1 MAGREAAIA
10 TIVGIIALVVGLAVG
25 SQLAARTVTT
35 TRTIVSTSVTT
46 VPTTI
51 TSTIVTTKT
60 LTVPT
65 TVTSTVV
72 TTKTATKTMIKTVTK
87 TVTITAAKP
96 PAKPISPGWPR
107 VIIDALGRN
116 VTIPRPPE
124 RVASL
129 SPAITETLCV
139 LHALD
144 RLVAADKY
152 SLSTPCVKQYI
163 KKTNRTIVNLGGYW
177 WTTLN
182 LEKLVEAKPD
192 LVIAEVGAHAKLL
205 NKFEELHLPVIYVHG
220 GSAKSITQVYQ
231 DILEIGY
238 ALGLEN
244 RAYRWVAAMRANI
257 TAVEKRLANATVRPV
272 LIILW
277 WSPQGVWVPGGD
289 TFIAD
294 MVRVA
299 KGKLVT
305 GRLSGWQMI
314 SLEEMASMASKYASK
329 GLVIL
334 YTGMSGATA
343 NQTLSTLKKMAS
355 TTVIK
360 QMLDEGATLCGLYG
374 EAPNYVLRPGPFI
387 VKGVYLLA
395 KLLHPKAMGGLPKGV
410 VCLGR

>member
-1 MAGREAAIA
+1 MAGREAAVAAVIG
-10 TIVGIIALVVGLAVG
+10 VVALVIGLAVG
-25 SQLAARTVTT
+25 SQLAARTVTKT
-35 TRTIVSTSVTT
+35 VISPSVTT
-46 VPTTI
+46 VTRTSITTA
-51 TSTIVTTKT
+51 TSTTTLVTTVTATTTKT
-60 LTVPT
+60 LVS
-65 TVTSTVV
+65 TVT
-72 TTKTATKTMIKTVTK
+72 ATK
-87 TVTITAAKP
+87 TVTITATRPPTKP
-96 PAKPISPGWPR
+96 RHLGWPR

-139 LHALD
+139 LHALN

-152 SLSTPCVKQYI
+152 SLSTPCVKRYLEHA
-163 KKTNRTIVNLGGYW
+163 NRTIINLGGYW
-177 WTTLN
+177 WSTLN
-182 LEKLVEAKPD
+182 TEKLVKARPD

-205 NKFEELHLPVIYVHG
+205 RKFEELHLPVIYVHG
-220 GSAKSITQVYQ
+220 GSAKSINQVYQ

-244 RAYRWVAAMRANI
+244 RAYRWVSQMRANI
-257 TAVEKRLANATVRPV
+257 TRLEERLAKANATVRPV
-272 LIILW
+272 LVILW

-299 KGKLVT
+299 GGFLVT
-305 GRLSGWQMI
+305 GKLSGWQMI

-334 YTGMSGATA
+334 YTGMAGATL

-355 TTVIK
+355 TSVVK
-360 QMLDEGATLCGLYG
+360 DMLDKGAMLCGLYG
-374 EAPNYVLRPGPFI
+374 ETPNYVLRPGPFLYRGI
-387 VKGVYLLA
+387 RVIAGI
-395 KLLHPKAMGGLPKGV
+395 LHPKVFTVSKGV
-410 VCLGR
+410 VCLRG

>member
-10 TIVGIIALVVGLAVG
+10 AVIGVVALIIGLAIG
-25 SQLAARTVTT
+25 SQLAARTITKTV
-35 TRTIVSTSVTT
+35 VSPSVTT
-46 VPTTI
+46 VTQ
-51 TSTIVTTKT
+51 TSIVTTTTT
-60 LTVPT
+60 LFSTIT
-65 TVTSTVV
+65 T
-72 TTKTATKTMIKTVTK
+72 TATKTLVSTVTATK
-87 TVTITAAKP
+87 TVTITATRP
-96 PAKPISPGWPR
+96 PTRPVHLGWPR

-139 LHALD
+139 LHALN

-152 SLSTPCVKQYI
+152 SLSTPCVKRYLAH
-163 KKTNRTIVNLGGYW
+163 TNRTIINLGGYW
-177 WTTLN
+177 WSTLN
-182 LEKLVEAKPD
+182 IEKLVEARPD

-205 NKFEELHLPVIYVHG
+205 RKFEELHLPVIYVHG
-220 GSAKSITQVYQ
+220 GSAKSINQVYQ

-244 RAYRWVAAMRANI
+244 RAYRWVSQMRANI
-257 TAVEKRLANATVRPV
+257 TRLEERLANATVRPV
-272 LIILW
+272 LVILW

-294 MVRVA
+294 MVRAA
-299 KGKLVT
+299 KGLLVT
-305 GRLSGWQMI
+305 GKLSGWQMI

-334 YTGMSGATA
+334 YTGMAGATL

-355 TTVIK
+355 SSVIGD
-360 QMLDEGATLCGLYG
+360 MLRKGAVLCGLYG
-374 EAPNYVLRPGPFI
+374 ETPNYVLRPGPFLFRGI
-387 VKGVYLLA
+387 RVIAGI
-395 KLLHPKAMGGLPKGV
+395 LHPKVFTVSKGV
-410 VCLGR
+410 VCLRG